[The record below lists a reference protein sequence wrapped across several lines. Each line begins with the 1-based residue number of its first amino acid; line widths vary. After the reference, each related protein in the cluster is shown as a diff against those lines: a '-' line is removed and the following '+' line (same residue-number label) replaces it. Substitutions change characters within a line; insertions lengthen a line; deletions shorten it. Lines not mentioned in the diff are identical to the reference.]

1 MALHEDLTR
10 VIEGARD
17 HSRKN
22 FNVVK
27 ESYGQY
33 LARAILASDV
43 IAQVRAET
51 VEYVA
56 QIATDTLR
64 MCQAG
69 GVGEKNILPL
79 QQEVG
84 FQLCID
90 NIANLA
96 KSMKGEGQ

>member
-1 MALHEDLTR
+1 MSDYTPSETAERIKREWLATHAGSGFEDLYEAEWDR
-10 VIEGARD
+10 M
-17 HSRKN
+17 
-22 FNVVK
+22 
-27 ESYGQY
+27 
-33 LARAILASDV
+33 